1 MKKELGKWLMDI
13 SKYVVT
19 GVLLTSILGD
29 IKETRII
36 YIIGVITVVATLSL
50 GLFLT
55 RDTKNTKEKNKR
67 RK

>member
-13 SKYVVT
+13 SKYIVT

-29 IKETRII
+29 IKETRVI
-36 YIIGVITVVATLSL
+36 YIIGVTTVVATLSL

-55 RDTKNTKEKNKR
+55 KDTKEKNKR